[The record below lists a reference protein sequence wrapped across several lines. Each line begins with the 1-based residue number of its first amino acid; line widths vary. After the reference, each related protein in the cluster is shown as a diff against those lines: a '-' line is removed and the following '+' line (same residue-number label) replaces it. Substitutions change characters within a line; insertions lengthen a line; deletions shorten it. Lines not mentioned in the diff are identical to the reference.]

1 MHPSGGLIKKNTQRR
16 TFKQFDTD
24 KKARR
29 EDENVW
35 SLREF
40 ILVACFLGEERHK
53 VSY

>member
-1 MHPSGGLIKKNTQRR
+1 MHPSGGLIKKNTQR

-24 KKARR
+24 KKGRM

-40 ILVACFLGEERHK
+40 ILVAGFLGEERHK
-53 VSY
+53 FSY